1 MAFDHTRADL
11 RRHQF
16 RVDWAFELP
25 DGSRFTDPRWH
36 RWLEDART
44 FLWSLRV
51 DPPVGRRQAQARSLV
66 TVAVQLRFLIR
77 WMAGRGMHGF
87 DELDTDAAKEF
98 MRSVTE
104 RRGMQACRSDRAPV
118 RHTPI
123 Y

>member
-1 MAFDHTRADL
+1 MTMPAQSERLHRFDAAQRVSSRSIWTDAQWHFDHTRADL

-66 TVAVQLRFLIR
+66 TVAVQLRFLICR
-77 WMAGRGMHGF
+77 
-87 DELDTDAAKEF
+87 AAI
-98 MRSVTE
+98 RVTVE
-104 RRGMQACRSDRAPV
+104 RQSG
-118 RHTPI
+118 
-123 Y
+123 